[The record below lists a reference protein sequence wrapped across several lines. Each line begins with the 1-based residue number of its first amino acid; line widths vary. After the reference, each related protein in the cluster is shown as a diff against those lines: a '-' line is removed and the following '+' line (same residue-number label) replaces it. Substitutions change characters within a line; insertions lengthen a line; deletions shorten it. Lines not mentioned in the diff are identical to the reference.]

1 MARDLDAYTVPGAG
15 GKGVRRTDW
24 NPWGIELERKAS
36 SLPCA
41 CPCRLA
47 HPHHLADGCDQTAPS
62 VAHVAVGSA
71 GPGSILLPLC
81 AACAAAQLHGRWKDA
96 KADVAA
102 WKYAESAP
110 ALAAVL
116 AVIVA
121 VVTNSWP
128 IAGIAG
134 GLVLS
139 TFVFPLVHEWALR
152 KRRYL

>member
-1 MARDLDAYTVPGAG
+1 VA
-15 GKGVRRTDW
+15 
-24 NPWGIELERKAS
+24 
-36 SLPCA
+36 
-41 CPCRLA
+41 
-47 HPHHLADGCDQTAPS
+47 S
-62 VAHVAVGSA
+62 VAIWSDGLST
-71 GPGSILLPLC
+71 IILPLC

-96 KADVAA
+96 RADAAA

-116 AVIVA
+116 TVIVA

-152 KRRYL
+152 NRRHS